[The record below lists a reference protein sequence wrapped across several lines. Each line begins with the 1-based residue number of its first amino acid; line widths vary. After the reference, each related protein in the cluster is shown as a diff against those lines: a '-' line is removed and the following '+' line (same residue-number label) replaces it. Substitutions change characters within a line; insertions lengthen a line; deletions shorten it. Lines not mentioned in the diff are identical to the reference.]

1 MPKHIHIH
9 KNKNKNKNK
18 NTNTT
23 NVHIRLNNKRQYVRR
38 KHYVKEEVPTPTNT
52 IRTFIPSDD

>member
-9 KNKNKNKNK
+9 KNKNKNRNK

-23 NVHIRLNNKRQYVRR
+23 NVHIHLNNKRQYVRR
-38 KHYVKEEVPTPTNT
+38 KHHVKKRNTYYTNNK
-52 IRTFIPSDD
+52 SY